1 MGLKVFLVLCIGVA
15 MFFLYLFRRHLDK
28 VRTIQA
34 QKLAKDKKGVS
45 AIEFA
50 IVFPLFIVV
59 ILVTFNIFWYVICI
73 MSTQNAMY
81 SASRFVQNGS
91 SPNKALSWA
100 CMTSGQRAGLATDLS
115 GQPEPAIIARNIQ
128 GSAQVEAANGWG
140 GVSDMGLSFL
150 QFQYSGHSLLGL
162 GKLFRLLGGGGS
174 APNFTPQVNQM
185 YSFSFT
191 RATNVPCNE

>member
-34 QKLAKDKKGVS
+34 QKLTKDKKGVS

-50 IVFPLFIVV
+50 LVFPLFIVV
-59 ILVTFNIFWYVICI
+59 ILATLDIFWYVISI

-81 SASRFVQNGS
+81 SASRFVENGS

-100 CMTSGQRAGLATDLS
+100 CMTSGQRAGAATDLS
-115 GQPEPAIIARNIQ
+115 GQPEPAMIARNIH
-128 GSAQVEAANGWG
+128 GSAQVGSAAGWG
-140 GVSDMGLSFL
+140 GNPNMGFSFL
-150 QFQYSGHSLLGL
+150 QFQYSGHSLLGSN
-162 GKLFRLLGGGGS
+162 KFFRLLGVGGA

-185 YSFSFT
+185 YSFSYT
-191 RATNVPCNE
+191 RSANVPCNE